1 MADNAPEVSDVT
13 LEGARKQKIHN
24 LKLKTACL
32 ENEEF
37 VTDLHVSDWSETQKQ
52 KLQAAHEKG
61 SELLASVE
69 TGTKWN
75 LTAAYDIQKL
85 MRVCG
90 LEMSVREL
98 YKPDDKPQF
107 MEVVG
112 LKKTLNELKQH
123 RNKTRIVS
131 FTLHPGNRVGLIGPN
146 GAGKTTLINLI
157 TGVLAPSQGSVWLMG
172 EDVSHLPQ
180 PQRVQ
185 RGLAR
190 TFQITQL
197 APHLPIHR
205 QVELAIHQREGSVNR
220 MFRALEGFQAVR
232 DEAAQILRTLRM
244 DALARRC
251 PVELAYG
258 EQRLV
263 EMALAMALKPRVL
276 LLDEPMA
283 GVPSGER
290 QVVLDALDT
299 LPSDLAILMIEHD
312 MDLVFNFADRM
323 LVLAEGALLAEG
335 TPQDIRRHPAVR
347 IAYLGAEA

>member
-1 MADNAPEVSDVT
+1 MTAQPLLDVRQ
-13 LEGARKQKIHN
+13 LHKSFGGLQ
-24 LKLKTACL
+24 
-32 ENEEF
+32 
-37 VTDLHVSDWSETQKQ
+37 VTRD
-52 KLQAAHEKG
+52 
-61 SELLASVE
+61 
-69 TGTKWN
+69 
-75 LTAAYDIQKL
+75 
-85 MRVCG
+85 
-90 LEMSVREL
+90 
-98 YKPDDKPQF
+98 
-107 MEVVG
+107 
-112 LKKTLNELKQH
+112 
-123 RNKTRIVS
+123 VS

-157 TGVLAPSQGSVWLMG
+157 TGVLAPSQGSVWLKG
-172 EDVSHLPQ
+172 ENVSHLPQ

-220 MFRALEGFQAVR
+220 MFRALDGFQTVR

-347 IAYLGAEA
+347 TAYLGAEA

>member
-1 MADNAPEVSDVT
+1 MSSGPLLDVRQ
-13 LEGARKQKIHN
+13 LHKSFGG
-24 LKLKTACL
+24 
-32 ENEEF
+32 
-37 VTDLHVSDWSETQKQ
+37 LHV
-52 KLQAAHEKG
+52 
-61 SELLASVE
+61 
-69 TGTKWN
+69 
-75 LTAAYDIQKL
+75 
-85 MRVCG
+85 
-90 LEMSVREL
+90 
-98 YKPDDKPQF
+98 
-107 MEVVG
+107 
-112 LKKTLNELKQH
+112 
-123 RNKTRIVS
+123 TRDVS
-131 FTLHPGNRVGLIGPN
+131 FALHPGNRVGLIGPN

-157 TGVLAPSQGSVWLMG
+157 TGMLAPSQGSVWLKG

-180 PQRVQ
+180 PKRVQ

-197 APHLPIHR
+197 ALDLPIYR

-220 MFRALEGFQAVR
+220 MFRALDGFRAVR
-232 DEAAQILRTLRM
+232 DEAAQILHTLRM
-244 DALARRC
+244 DSLSRRC

-263 EMALAMALKPRVL
+263 EIALAMALKPQVL

-335 TPQDIRRHPAVR
+335 TPQEIRRHPAVR
-347 IAYLGAEA
+347 TAYLGAEA